1 MSGSEDEECV
11 LELIVKYDTGM
22 LECSC
27 LPACTEKD
35 YEKLVS
41 STVWPAATAA
51 TAISNM
57 YSVDITDRKQVR
69 PSDNISYLYLSF
81 KADYLKL
88 DVYLMSLNVKSI
100 TETARYTTAS
110 FISTLGGSL
119 GAWLGFSVCMIF
131 EVLELAI
138 DLILHSMF

>member
-1 MSGSEDEECV
+1 M

-138 DLILHSMF
+138 DLIIHSMF